1 MKDIDETQMQTEQK
15 MSSQCVNTKEM
26 KGTFQSS
33 KKKKK
38 SRNRDCVSLKI
49 NKSLRSVFWGTGACV
64 SKQRSVIVS
73 QWALSE
79 MVVAL
84 KSHIQHTDGLDR
96 SLLCGPFISMT
107 HRWQTQAQRIGEK
120 YVRETERAERKH
132 TKQYRHGIE
141 LKIDRVRKTCM

>member
-1 MKDIDETQMQTEQK
+1 
-15 MSSQCVNTKEM
+15 
-26 KGTFQSS
+26 
-33 KKKKK
+33 
-38 SRNRDCVSLKI
+38 
-49 NKSLRSVFWGTGACV
+49 
-64 SKQRSVIVS
+64 
-73 QWALSE
+73 

-107 HRWQTQAQRIGEK
+107 HQWQTQAQRIGEK